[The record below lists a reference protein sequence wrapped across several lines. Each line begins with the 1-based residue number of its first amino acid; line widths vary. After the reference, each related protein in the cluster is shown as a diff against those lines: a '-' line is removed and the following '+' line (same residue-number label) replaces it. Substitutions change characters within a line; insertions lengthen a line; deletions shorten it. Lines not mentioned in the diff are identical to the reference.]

1 MRPVRSLLVLSLLAL
16 GAPPLAAQ
24 ARDAIAK
31 LEAER
36 AANPSSVAALRAL
49 GVAYYKGQRY
59 ADART
64 VLDQARR
71 LDPKDGVSALYAGLS
86 AEALGDLTAARTAY
100 NEYLRVGKTRRVKNQ
115 VSARLVALQRAEAV
129 AAAKA
134 AVANETQVSARKPDP
149 AALCSS
155 STSSPRLP

>member
-59 ADART
+59 ADA
-64 VLDQARR
+64 
-71 LDPKDGVSALYAGLS
+71 PAG
-86 AEALGDLTAARTAY
+86 APTPR
-100 NEYLRVGKTRRVKNQ
+100 
-115 VSARLVALQRAEAV
+115 SARPSCR
-129 AAAKA
+129 
-134 AVANETQVSARKPDP
+134 R
-149 AALCSS
+149 
-155 STSSPRLP
+155 R